1 MAKSTSTY
9 CFVLIFL
16 IIFSLQPSSVNAGPL
31 AYAACQTACNLG
43 WVSCYGTAGLAAGT
57 VTGGLGAPLA
67 AVGCN
72 LAQGTVT
79 GGLATPLAAITCN
92 LAQGACM
99 TGCVV
104 LLAAPTP

>member
-1 MAKSTSTY
+1 MAKFIY
-9 CFVLIFL
+9 FFVLISL
-16 IIFSLQPSSVNAGPL
+16 IIFSLQPSNVNAGPI
-31 AYAACQTACNLG
+31 AYASCQTACNLG
-43 WVSCYGTAGLAAGT
+43 WGTCYAAAGLIA
-57 VTGGLGAPLA
+57 
-67 AVGCN
+67 
-72 LAQGTVT
+72 GTVT